1 MLEELPPSLRTLVRE
16 LSRLPTIGEKSAIR
30 LAYHLVSHPNGLAGS
45 ISKAI
50 SDAASTIKFCNTCFH
65 LSEGE
70 RCAICSNSSRD
81 QTVLCVVEKP
91 MDVIACERSGEFRG
105 LYHVL
110 HGLWSPIKG
119 VSPEQIK
126 LSELQARVQEGAFKE
141 VILAT
146 SSTVEGDATALYI
159 TRMLSP
165 FGVGVSRLAQGMPK
179 GGEVEYAD
187 DFTLSRAFIGRSRL
201 E

>member
-1 MLEELPPSLRTLVRE
+1 MLEELPNSLRTLVRE

-30 LAYHLVSHPNGLAGS
+30 LAYHLVSHPNGLAES

-50 SDAASTIKFCNTCFH
+50 SEAAGTIKFCSICFH

-70 RCAICSNSSRD
+70 KCSICSNPSRD
-81 QTVLCVVEKP
+81 SAVLCVVEKP

-119 VSPEQIK
+119 VSPDQIK
-126 LSELQARVQEGAFKE
+126 LSELQSRVQEGAFKE

-165 FGVGVSRLAQGMPK
+165 FGVAISRLAQGMPK

-187 DFTLSRAFIGRSRL
+187 DFTLSRAFMGRSKL